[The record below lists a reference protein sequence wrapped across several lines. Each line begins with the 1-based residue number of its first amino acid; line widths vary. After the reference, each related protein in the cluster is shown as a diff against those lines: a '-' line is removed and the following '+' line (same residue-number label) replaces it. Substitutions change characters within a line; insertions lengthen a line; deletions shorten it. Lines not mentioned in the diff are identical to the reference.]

1 MPAIHLNWLA
11 IGTSVLSSVV
21 IGFLWYGPI
30 LGNAWMKEMGVAPDF
45 KPDPALLKRSMLLM
59 ILGALLTAV
68 MLACV
73 IQILLLSSWKS
84 GDALLA
90 LAVSLGA
97 WIGFYVPLLLSG
109 VAWENRSWRLF
120 GINAGYQLAAL
131 LAAAMILAHWR

>member
-45 KPDPALLKRSMLLM
+45 KPAPALLKRSMMLM

-73 IQILLLSSWKS
+73 IQILQLSSWKS
-84 GDALLA
+84 GDSLLG
-90 LAVSLGA
+90 LTVSLGA
-97 WIGFYVPLLLSG
+97 WIGFYLPLLLSG

-120 GINAGYQLAAL
+120 GINAGYHLTAL
-131 LAAAMILAHWR
+131 LVAAMILAHWH

>member
-11 IGTSVLSSVV
+11 IGVSVLSSVV

-73 IQILLLSSWKS
+73 IQILHCRRGS
-84 GDALLA
+84 
-90 LAVSLGA
+90 
-97 WIGFYVPLLLSG
+97 P
-109 VAWENRSWRLF
+109 
-120 GINAGYQLAAL
+120 GIRC
-131 LAAAMILAHWR
+131 WD